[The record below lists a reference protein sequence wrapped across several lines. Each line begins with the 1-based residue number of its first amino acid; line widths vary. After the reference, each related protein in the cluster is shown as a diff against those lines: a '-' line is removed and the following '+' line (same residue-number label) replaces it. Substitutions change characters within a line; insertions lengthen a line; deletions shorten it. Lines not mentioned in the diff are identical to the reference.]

1 MVQSLGRAAVPARLL
16 RASREQAPTCRA
28 DRVTAPAF
36 LRASVSPR
44 AERVSQLLASGGF
57 RARPSAT
64 FQAASLEGW
73 LHTGPCWEGSCL
85 QPCLWRDGGSR
96 WAARPG
102 RHPSSAAPGCSVP
115 SLGLSFTF
123 RAMGTPPPRPP
134 VGQRPFTFF
143 SPEGAAPGVEVSPG
157 PELHLAATRGHRG
170 AQAPR
175 AGPTDSLG
183 QVAAGWTGLFP
194 TFLCNQVIQGQLA
207 CLHKGR
213 RARPQLGRGRLLKG
227 PAHPEAPPRGPS
239 PSLPRVAHVDAAGAT
254 TTVADIVHCHVALP
268 RASGRVE
275 QGQAL
280 AWPPPHPRPG
290 FWCSVLPSSP
300 WAVSPSGHWGGRG
313 VSAGRRRRSLRD
325 LRQVASLSGP
335 RFPWPHEAAA
345 HAGSAF
351 G

>member
-1 MVQSLGRAAVPARLL
+1 MRAGCTPGLAGKGPAC
-16 RASREQAPTCRA
+16 SPVSGETE
-28 DRVTAPAF
+28 APAGRHGPDVT
-36 LRASVSPR
+36 LALQLQAARCPLWASVSPSEQW
-44 AERVSQLLASGGF
+44 ERPPPPPVP
-57 RARPSAT
+57 RAR
-64 FQAASLEGW
+64 
-73 LHTGPCWEGSCL
+73 
-85 QPCLWRDGGSR
+85 
-96 WAARPG
+96 
-102 RHPSSAAPGCSVP
+102 
-115 SLGLSFTF
+115 
-123 RAMGTPPPRPP
+123 

-239 PSLPRVAHVDAAGAT
+239 PSLPGVAHVDAAGAT

-268 RASGRVE
+268 GASGRVE

-290 FWCSVLPSSP
+290 FGCSVLPSSP
-300 WAVSPSGHWGGRG
+300 WA
-313 VSAGRRRRSLRD
+313 
-325 LRQVASLSGP
+325 
-335 RFPWPHEAAA
+335 RFPIWALGGGAGCQCRKAAA
-345 HAGSAF
+345 LTA
-351 G
+351 

>member
-1 MVQSLGRAAVPARLL
+1 MRAGCTPGLAGKGPAC
-16 RASREQAPTCRA
+16 SPVSGETE
-28 DRVTAPAF
+28 APAGWHGPDVT
-36 LRASVSPR
+36 LALQLQAARCPLWASVSPSEQW
-44 AERVSQLLASGGF
+44 ER
-57 RARPSAT
+57 
-64 FQAASLEGW
+64 
-73 LHTGPCWEGSCL
+73 
-85 QPCLWRDGGSR
+85 
-96 WAARPG
+96 
-102 RHPSSAAPGCSVP
+102 
-115 SLGLSFTF
+115 
-123 RAMGTPPPRPP
+123 PPPPVPP
-134 VGQRPFTFF
+134 ARVGQRPFTFF

-157 PELHLAATRGHRG
+157 PELHLAATQGHRG

-239 PSLPRVAHVDAAGAT
+239 PSLPGVAHVDAAGAT

-268 RASGRVE
+268 GASGRVE
-275 QGQAL
+275 QAKPWPGRPLTPAQASG
-280 AWPPPHPRPG
+280 ARSFPPLPG
-290 FWCSVLPSSP
+290 P
-300 WAVSPSGHWGGRG
+300 VSPSGHWGGRRG
-313 VSAGRRRRSLRD
+313 VSAGRQRCSLRD

-351 G
+351 GRRDHAAAGECSFSTCCVPGTCLGPRDSTLNEADQNPASWGSRSVGGTDREQEINVGSR